1 MYFVFPYFYHDAF
14 MHHIMHAL
22 DAPACLLICLFFRC
36 ILLMFFTG
44 LFHLSILLSLL
55 FHILFL
61 FLLPLQL
68 LLLLLLLVLLHTSSS
83 LPPPLRPLLIS
94 PFHILFTHMQ

>member
-22 DAPACLLICLFFRC
+22 DAPACLLICLFFRF

-44 LFHLSILLSLL
+44 FFHLSILLSLL

-61 FLLPLQL
+61 FLYFAFFPSSASSSSYNLPQVFL
-68 LLLLLLLVLLHTSSS
+68 LLFGLFSFLHFLYS
-83 LPPPLRPLLIS
+83 
-94 PFHILFTHMQ
+94 